1 MGPQHARGAKRNRID
16 RRSRVALPLSFR
28 GTKGAPD
35 GAALNGKAYTYG
47 PWAAKEGTYT
57 YFCPPHAGFMKGTI
71 NVGPRAGATAKP
83 VAPGGSTATTMLATT
98 PRAATPSVGL
108 QTTATASLKA
118 ATTAG
123 AGQGDGATAGEAKA
137 AGPTAEP
144 VITSVDQTKGTGKD
158 AKEND
163 DKEKDGKEKDA
174 KERDAKEKD
183 AKDAKGIDGKD
194 GKDDEASAAQ
204 GGAEAGT
211 DAASGAASDSGS
223 NHHVMAAVL
232 IPLLTLL
239 VGVPLAFVF
248 LRAAGRNAEP
258 GYASQNDSQAHYTNP
273 SYESKVAAPSNAP
286 FNRQGSVC

>member
-1 MGPQHARGAKRNRID
+1 
-16 RRSRVALPLSFR
+16 
-28 GTKGAPD
+28 
-35 GAALNGKAYTYG
+35 
-47 PWAAKEGTYT
+47 
-57 YFCPPHAGFMKGTI
+57 
-71 NVGPRAGATAKP
+71 
-83 VAPGGSTATTMLATT
+83 
-98 PRAATPSVGL
+98 
-108 QTTATASLKA
+108 LKA

-123 AGQGDGATAGEAKA
+123 AGQGDGAPAGEAKA

-163 DKEKDGKEKDA
+163 GKEKDGQEKDGKEKDGKEKDG
-174 KERDAKEKD
+174 KD
-183 AKDAKGIDGKD
+183 EDGKDEDGKDGKGIDGKD

-258 GYASQNDSQAHYTNP
+258 GYASRAVELHPPGGQSDFVWLSACTPHGAY
-273 SYESKVAAPSNAP
+273 VW
-286 FNRQGSVC
+286 